1 MFPFCF
7 CCKGPHNQNPQKN
20 LLFACRL
27 QIINHKNEVSCF
39 HEFSTLD
46 LFKLKGSTLK
56 IKFLQILT
64 QKILC
69 FTQKIFFLL
78 LSLNKKFHRDK
89 IKRIK
94 RSLECIQRF
103 LLNLFHFSQ
112 KKSFF
117 KYIFSIRLKNG
128 SNYIMKEVVRLAD
141 YSTNTLS
148 QVRYSFLDSRPQIF
162 FGLNY
167 QTFEYFQF
175 RVYKIE

>member
-1 MFPFCF
+1 M
-7 CCKGPHNQNPQKN
+7 
-20 LLFACRL
+20 
-27 QIINHKNEVSCF
+27 
-39 HEFSTLD
+39 
-46 LFKLKGSTLK
+46 K
-56 IKFLQILT
+56 IKFLKILT
-64 QKILC
+64 QKILF

-78 LSLNKKFHRDK
+78 LSLNKKFHRNK
-89 IKRIK
+89 IKRIM
-94 RSLECIQRF
+94 RSLECIQR
-103 LLNLFHFSQ
+103 
-112 KKSFF
+112 FF

-175 RVYKIE
+175 RVYKIERKRFYRNFAMIYFLEKKNHR